1 MHRFNE
7 ALLNFAFELRMGLNF
22 GPVTAGVIGT
32 TKLFYDIWGDT
43 VNVASRMDSTGE
55 KGQIQVPEHVALA
68 LKDKYQFERRGEIDV
83 KGKSRMTTYF
93 LKPNSNI

>member
-7 ALLNFAFELRMGLNF
+7 ALLNFAFELRMGFNF

-68 LKDKYQFERRGEIDV
+68 LKDKYQFELRGEIEV
-83 KGKSRMTTYF
+83 KGKSRMKTFF
-93 LKPNSNI
+93 LKPNSKR